1 MSPAIT
7 PRAQRAGARITG
19 IGGYR
24 PSRVVDNDEI
34 CRWIDSSDAWIQER
48 TGIRLRHFAA
58 PDETVVDMALAA
70 SGKALAHAGIGPEQ
84 VDSVLLATITH
95 PYQTPSAAAELADRL
110 GTRGAG
116 AVDLS
121 AACAGF
127 TYGVGMADDMV
138 RSGSA
143 EHVLVVGVEKMTDFI
158 DKHDRG
164 SSFIFADGAGAALVS
179 PSDTPGIGPTVY
191 GSDGSQKHVIAQ
203 PEPWTVLARQGV
215 DIGDGA
221 AEAAFP
227 HIGMQGQPVFRWA
240 VTEMPGVARRAVE
253 AAGLR
258 VEDVD
263 VFVPHQANNRITDAI
278 LKKLGLPE
286 DTVVARDVT
295 TTGNTSGAS
304 IPLALDRLRERGE
317 ARSGDLA
324 LLLGF
329 GAGLVY
335 AGQVVVLP

>member
-1 MSPAIT
+1 V
-7 PRAQRAGARITG
+7 GV
-19 IGGYR
+19 GGYR
-24 PSRVVDNDEI
+24 PSRVVDNHEI
-34 CRWIDSSDAWIQER
+34 CQWIDSSDAWIQER
-48 TGIRLRHFAA
+48 TGIALRHFAA

-70 SGKALAHAGIGPEQ
+70 SGKALANAGIGPEQ

-110 GTRGAG
+110 STRGAG
-116 AVDLS
+116 AMDLS

-127 TYGVGMADDMV
+127 TYGVGLADDMV

-158 DKHDRG
+158 DKHDRS
-164 SSFIFADGAGAALVS
+164 SSFIFADGAGAVVVGPADRPL
-179 PSDTPGIGPTVY
+179 IGPTVA

-203 PEPWTVLARQGV
+203 PEPWTALARTGLAL
-215 DIGDGA
+215 GDGA

-240 VTEMPGVARRAVE
+240 VSEMPGVARQAVE
-253 AAGLR
+253 AAGLA
-258 VEDVD
+258 VEDLD
-263 VFVPHQANNRITDAI
+263 VFVPHQANNRITDA
-278 LKKLGLPE
+278 LVKKLGLAG
-286 DTVVARDVT
+286 TTRVARDVT

-304 IPLALDRLRERGE
+304 IPLALDRLREQGE
-317 ARSGDLA
+317 ARSGDVA